1 MKKYKYIGVALL
13 VLLLIY
19 SFLVF
24 TPKIAEKVI
33 ASPELRSN
41 IAKVVVA
48 LIAIVLM
55 WVFAIL
61 AIPILLKIGL
71 IVALG
76 LVVYFAFR
84 GLFKKAETPKEP
96 NIEPFKD

>member
-1 MKKYKYIGVALL
+1 MKKFKYIGVALL

-33 ASPELRSN
+33 ASPEVRSN
-41 IAKVVVA
+41 VAKVVVA

-71 IVALG
+71 IIALG

-84 GLFKKAETPKEP
+84 GLFKKSQPQDETNGE
-96 NIEPFKD
+96 FKP